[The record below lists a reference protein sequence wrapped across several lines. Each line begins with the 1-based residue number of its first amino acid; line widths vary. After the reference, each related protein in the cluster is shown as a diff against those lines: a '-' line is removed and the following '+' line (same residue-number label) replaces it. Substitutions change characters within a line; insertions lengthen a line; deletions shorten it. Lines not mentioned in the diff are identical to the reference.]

1 MLEPTFDNLVD
12 RGYVLRSGGQERSDS
27 GNVTDGQNGRLW
39 LTQRGVKEVDA
50 ASSAIVAKIVDKLA
64 RSPAFEGRPDRE
76 QVEAAL
82 ERVAHRMLVQRGWDD
97 DRALVG
103 ASG

>member
-1 MLEPTFDNLVD
+1 LE
-12 RGYVLRSGGQERSDS
+12 
-27 GNVTDGQNGRLW
+27 TDGKLW
-39 LTQRGVKEVDA
+39 LTQDGVKQVDA
-50 ASSAIVAKIVDKLA
+50 ASAAIVGKIVDKLA

-82 ERVAHRMLVQRGWDD
+82 ERIAHRMLVQRGWDD

-103 ASG
+103 ASAGREN